1 MNIRDD
7 YEYRIEYT
15 IQRGKVSEDTGFAD
29 EFEDIGFGS
38 SGGWQDVDA
47 ALHAAGSDI
56 QNRSW
61 ETEPG
66 MPGPEEVDA

>member
-1 MNIRDD
+1 MAE

-15 IQRGKVSEDTGFAD
+15 IQRGEVSETGFA
-29 EFEDIGFGS
+29 ESFEEIGFGS

-47 ALHAAGSDI
+47 ALYAASSDI

-66 MPGPEEVDA
+66 MPDPEEVDA

>member
-1 MNIRDD
+1 MTD

-15 IQRGKVSEDTGFAD
+15 IQRGAVSSTGFA
-29 EFEDIGFGS
+29 EDFKEIGFGS
-38 SGGWQDVDA
+38 SGGWVDVDA
-47 ALHAAGSDI
+47 ALHAASSDI

-66 MPGPEEVDA
+66 MPDPEDVDR